1 MERPPKYTA
10 DNLTTIQ
17 SFILQEAR
25 RHPNASGEFSWLLS
39 AIALAGKVIAA
50 KIRRVHLD
58 PVLDIGGDNVHGEQQ
73 KPMDLVA
80 NEIIIRCLGD
90 RTDLGLLGSEEE
102 AEPVQLRSAEEGGK
116 YSVLFDPLDGSANL
130 GLGVGVGTIFS
141 ILRHEQALDAEAPH
155 LQIGRKQVAA
165 GYVLYGPSTVLVLS
179 TGRGVHMFSL
189 DPAVGAFVLVR
200 SDLKIPSG
208 GKTYSLN
215 EANADS
221 FGPGWSDWL
230 SDCRRTGW
238 RSRYIGSMV
247 ADVHRTLLEGGVFA
261 YPGTARHPDGKLR
274 LMYEANP
281 MAFLIE
287 QAGGRGDTGEGPILD
302 IKPTHVHQRVPVI
315 LGDPV
320 GVDQL
325 LNTLRR

>member
-1 MERPPKYTA
+1 
-10 DNLTTIQ
+10 
-17 SFILQEAR
+17 
-25 RHPNASGEFSWLLS
+25 
-39 AIALAGKVIAA
+39 
-50 KIRRVHLD
+50 
-58 PVLDIGGDNVHGEQQ
+58 
-73 KPMDLVA
+73 
-80 NEIIIRCLGD
+80 
-90 RTDLGLLGSEEE
+90 
-102 AEPVQLRSAEEGGK
+102 
-116 YSVLFDPLDGSANL
+116 
-130 GLGVGVGTIFS
+130 
-141 ILRHEQALDAEAPH
+141 
-155 LQIGRKQVAA
+155 
-165 GYVLYGPSTVLVLS
+165 
-179 TGRGVHMFSL
+179 MFSL

-200 SDLKIPSG
+200 PDLKIPSG

-221 FGPGWSDWL
+221 FGPGWRDWL
-230 SDCRRTGW
+230 SGCRRTGW

-261 YPGTARHPDGKLR
+261 YPPTARHAEGKLR

-325 LNTLRR
+325 LKTLRR